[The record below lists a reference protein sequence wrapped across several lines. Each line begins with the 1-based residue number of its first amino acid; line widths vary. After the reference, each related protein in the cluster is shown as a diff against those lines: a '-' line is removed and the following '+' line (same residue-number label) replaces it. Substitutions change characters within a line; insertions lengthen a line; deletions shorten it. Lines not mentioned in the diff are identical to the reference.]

1 MKGPLGIRRCV
12 AVVKKLSLL
21 FYFFWFFS
29 VFRFRS
35 SADVSSMHKVVI
47 TSAVQQSG
55 SVTHGQTLAR
65 FQVLSHMDDH
75 RIAVPGLSR
84 SPLAKHA
91 VYLRVPA
98 PTPNAQAVPLNPRWT
113 VPDAAWWRAH
123 RSFRLHFY
131 LTVRSRSRFL
141 KWATLEF
148 S

>member
-1 MKGPLGIRRCV
+1 
-12 AVVKKLSLL
+12 
-21 FYFFWFFS
+21 
-29 VFRFRS
+29 
-35 SADVSSMHKVVI
+35 MHKVVI

-98 PTPNAQAVPLNPRWT
+98 PTPNAQAVPLNPSWT
-113 VPDAAWWRAH
+113 VPNAARWRAH
-123 RSFRLHFY
+123 RSSDCIFISLFVHDHA
-131 LTVRSRSRFL
+131 S
-141 KWATLEF
+141 
-148 S
+148 